1 MQIMYMY
8 KTALFLYRPL
18 PDVIL
23 DPISLHGYQINLGVA
38 WEGPYMYTR
47 HQIWC
52 KLTFLMHPEHTCL
65 KGEKIA

>member
-47 HQIWC
+47 HQI
-52 KLTFLMHPEHTCL
+52 
-65 KGEKIA
+65 